1 MSCRVNGGCP
11 PGVHRQNGANVPAAE
26 PSIRDA
32 IEPAVRDA
40 AEVLVGLS
48 HRIHAHPELGWQE
61 HRASDWVGEAL
72 AAAGYAVDAGIGGF
86 PTALRATAGSG
97 PLHVGLCAEYDA
109 LPGLGHACGHNM
121 IAAMAVGAAIGL
133 RGVADDLGL
142 TVTVVGTP
150 AEEGGGGKIELLDAG
165 AFNDLHFALMAHPGP
180 ADAMEIHPLA
190 VAHSRIRYEG
200 KTAHAA
206 AFPERGVNAAD
217 AFTVAEVS
225 IGLLRQQ
232 LPPHVR
238 LHGIRTHSGDAP
250 NAIPHRAE
258 GRWYVRAGNL
268 EELRGLEGRIWDC
281 FRAGALATGASV
293 VIEPESQ
300 HYSEMVNDQDLVT
313 IFSRCWRSTTGRR
326 PAPAAGENPMGRAST
341 DMANISL
348 VMPAIHP
355 YLGIGSGEAVN
366 HQPEFAAHCVS
377 PAADAVL
384 LDGAVSLALT
394 AAEAAGDQRVRSRL
408 IEARRPGGA
417 QTPDPHRNVPG

>member
-1 MSCRVNGGCP
+1 M
-11 PGVHRQNGANVPAAE
+11 PGAEPTVRDAAE
-26 PSIRDA
+26 S
-32 IEPAVRDA
+32 AVRDA
-40 AEVLVGLS
+40 AEGLVGLS

-61 HRASDWVGEAL
+61 HRASGWVGEAL
-72 AAAGYAVDAGIGGF
+72 AAAGYAVDAGFGGF
-86 PTALRATAGSG
+86 PTALRATVGSG

-165 AFNDLHFALMAHPGP
+165 AFDGIHFALMAHPGP

-190 VAHSRIRYEG
+190 VAHSRVRYQG

-217 AFTVAEVS
+217 ALTIAEVS
-225 IGLLRQQ
+225 IALLRQQ
-232 LPPHVR
+232 LPSHVR
-238 LHGIRTHSGDAP
+238 VHGIRTHSGDAP
-250 NAIPHRAE
+250 NAIPHHVE
-258 GRWYVRAGNL
+258 GRWYVRARDL
-268 EELRGLEGRIWDC
+268 AELRGLEGRIWDC
-281 FRAGALATGASV
+281 FRAGALATGASL

-300 HYSEMVNDQDLVT
+300 HYSEMINDQDLVA
-313 IFSRCWRSTTGRR
+313 IFTRCWRAVAGRQTE
-326 PAPAAGENPMGRAST
+326 PAAGGNPMGRAST
-341 DMANISL
+341 DMANVSL

-366 HQPEFAAHCVS
+366 HQPEFAAHCVT

-384 LDGAVSLALT
+384 LDGAVCLALT
-394 AAEAAGDQRVRSRL
+394 AAEAAGDPRVRNRL
-408 IEARRPGGA
+408 IEAPIAG
-417 QTPDPHRNVPG
+417 